1 MKSLKAAAVVAGTVA
16 LAGITAPAFADDTS
30 DWTPTS
36 LNGAVNKLTEEPITL
51 KDAMPIRHQPDVVDT
66 KSTGSLRHE
75 GKGKGKGKNKGK
87 GKSTVKSTGKAVGA
101 TSNQHKPLLGGLP
114 LHG

>member
-16 LAGITAPAFADDTS
+16 LAGITAPAFANDTS

-66 KSTGSLRHE
+66 KSKGSPRHE
-75 GKGKGKGKNKGK
+75 GKGKSKGK
-87 GKSTVKSTGKAVGA
+87 GKGKSTGKAVGT
-101 TSNQHKPLLGGLP
+101 TSKQHKPLLGGLP

>member
-16 LAGITAPAFADDTS
+16 LAGITAPAFANDTS

-66 KSTGSLRHE
+66 KSKGSPRHE
-75 GKGKGKGKNKGK
+75 GKGKAKSTGKGK
-87 GKSTVKSTGKAVGA
+87 GKSTGKSTGKAVGT
-101 TSNQHKPLLGGLP
+101 TSKQHKPLLGGLP